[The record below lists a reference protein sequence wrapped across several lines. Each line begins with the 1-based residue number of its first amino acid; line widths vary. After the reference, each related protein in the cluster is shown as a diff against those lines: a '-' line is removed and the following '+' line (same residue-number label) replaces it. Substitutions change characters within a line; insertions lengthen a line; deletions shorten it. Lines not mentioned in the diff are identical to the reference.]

1 MKFRAASL
9 LPTSLEE
16 VRKHLEAL
24 EVYGEIVELPITDQS
39 KIKDS
44 IAQLHKI
51 FEFKKAP
58 DFIFNL
64 PPLPEATWDD
74 IPEKLIMYL

>member
-1 MKFRAASL
+1 M
-9 LPTSLEE
+9 EE
-16 VRKHLEAL
+16 L
-24 EVYGEIVELPITDQS
+24 EVYGEIVELPITE
-39 KIKDS
+39 IKDS